1 MAAALVPLARRIHA
15 MFDRFR
21 RSWALVKQSW
31 GILRVEKGLVLFP
44 IFSATASLAVL
55 ASFAV
60 PIVTSIDWE
69 KLSREDHKIEDQLQ
83 PWHYAAMFGFYFISF
98 FITTFFNTG
107 LIACANE
114 RLEGRDTSVSF
125 GLRAA
130 GRRMPQILGWTLL
143 NATVGVL
150 LNMLAERL
158 GWLGQLVVRLIGM
171 AWAIATYFV
180 VPVLAVEGVGPVDAV
195 KRSVGVLRKTWGE
208 AAITTLGFGAVTTP
222 LVFLLLLCTLVLG
235 GVLSIMSESALPIIV
250 GGGIFVLVAVVL
262 AVVVSTLGVIVQA
275 ALYKYA
281 VTGAASGGFDEAQFR
296 GAFAPKK

>member
-1 MAAALVPLARRIHA
+1 

-21 RSWALVKQSW
+21 RSWVLVKQSW

-44 IFSATASLAVL
+44 ILSAAASLAVL

-69 KLSREDHKIEDQLQ
+69 TLSREDQKVEDQLQ
-83 PWHYAAMFGFYFISF
+83 PWHYAAMFGFYLVSF

-114 RLEGRDTSVSF
+114 RLEGRDTNVSF

-130 GRRMPQILGWTLL
+130 TRRMPQILGWTLL

-158 GWLGQLVVRLIGM
+158 GWLGQLMIRLVGM
-171 AWAIATYFV
+171 AWAIATFFV
-180 VPVLAVEGVGPVDAV
+180 VPVLAVEGVGPVEAV

-208 AAITTLGFGAVTTP
+208 AAITTLGFSAVTTP
-222 LVFLLLLCTLVLG
+222 LVLLLVLLTLVPG
-235 GVLSIMSESALPIIV
+235 GALSIMSESVLPIIV
-250 GGGIFVLVAVVL
+250 GGGVFALGAIVL
-262 AVVVSTLGVIVQA
+262 AVVMSTLGVIVQA

-281 VTGAASGGFDEAQFR
+281 VTGAVSGGFDEAQFR
-296 GAFAPKK
+296 GAFTGKKA

>member
-1 MAAALVPLARRIHA
+1 

-21 RSWALVKQSW
+21 RSWVLVKQSW

-44 IFSATASLAVL
+44 ILSAAASLAVL

-69 KLSREDHKIEDQLQ
+69 TLSREDQKVEDQLQ
-83 PWHYAAMFGFYFISF
+83 PWHYAAMFGFYLVSF
-98 FITTFFNTG
+98 FITTFFNAG

-114 RLEGRDTSVSF
+114 RLEGRDTNVSF

-130 GRRMPQILGWTLL
+130 TRRMPQILGWTLL

-158 GWLGQLVVRLIGM
+158 GWLGQLMIRLVGM
-171 AWAIATYFV
+171 AWAIATFFV
-180 VPVLAVEGVGPVDAV
+180 VPVLAVEGVGPVEAV

-208 AAITTLGFGAVTTP
+208 AAITTLGFSAVTTP
-222 LVFLLLLCTLVLG
+222 LVLLLVLLTLVPG
-235 GVLSIMSESALPIIV
+235 GVLSIMSESVLPIIV
-250 GGGIFVLVAVVL
+250 GGGVFALGAIVL
-262 AVVVSTLGVIVQA
+262 AVVMSTLGVIVQA

-281 VTGAASGGFDEAQFR
+281 VTGEVSGGFDEAQFR
-296 GAFAPKK
+296 GAFSPKK

>member
-1 MAAALVPLARRIHA
+1 

-21 RSWALVKQSW
+21 RSWVLVKQSW

-44 IFSATASLAVL
+44 ILSAAASLAVL

-69 KLSREDHKIEDQLQ
+69 TLSREDQKVEDQLQ
-83 PWHYAAMFGFYFISF
+83 PWHYAAMFGFYLVSF

-114 RLEGRDTSVSF
+114 RLEGRDTNVSF

-130 GRRMPQILGWTLL
+130 TRRMPQILGWTLL

-158 GWLGQLVVRLIGM
+158 GWLGQLMIRLVGM
-171 AWAIATYFV
+171 AWAIATFFV
-180 VPVLAVEGVGPVDAV
+180 VPVLAVEGVGPVEAV

-208 AAITTLGFGAVTTP
+208 AAITTLGFSAVTTP
-222 LVFLLLLCTLVLG
+222 LVLLLMLLTLVPG
-235 GVLSIMSESALPIIV
+235 GVLSIMSESVLPIIV
-250 GGGIFVLVAVVL
+250 GGGVFALGAIVVAVVM
-262 AVVVSTLGVIVQA
+262 STLGVIVQA

-281 VTGAASGGFDEAQFR
+281 VTGAVSGGFDETQFR
-296 GAFAPKK
+296 GAFSPKK